1 MDENGRVIFGGEQ
14 SRCENVAQRSGPKG
28 TMMRKIEGQESK
40 FVQLMEH
47 HKSEGETEFLTRAGK
62 L

>member
-1 MDENGRVIFGGEQ
+1 M
-14 SRCENVAQRSGPKG
+14 G
-28 TMMRKIEGQESK
+28 TMRKIEGQKCKNLFE
-40 FVQLMEH
+40 LMEH